1 MWRLIIKIKIVVMVM
16 VKEVHVEV
24 RNVSKYFSNSE
35 SHDLFVMP
43 GAFMGIEFKFINK
56 GSTLSPEPCLL

>member
-1 MWRLIIKIKIVVMVM
+1 MM

-24 RNVSKYFSNSE
+24 QNVSKYFSNSE

-43 GAFMGIEFKFINK
+43 GAFMGIELEFKFINYY
-56 GSTLSPEPCLL
+56 L

>member
-1 MWRLIIKIKIVVMVM
+1 MRRLVIKIKIVVMMM

-24 RNVSKYFSNSE
+24 RNVSKYFSISE

-43 GAFMGIEFKFINK
+43 GAFMGIEFKFINYYF
-56 GSTLSPEPCLL
+56 